1 MLKDYIQYNPNASC
15 GGSIVNVRS
24 LATSALY
31 RYTPYQPNAGAL
43 AAGYGTASCGA
54 YGNRNFYLY
63 FEDWFGGIKDGDAIK
78 AAFDERF
85 IAAAGRLGSQTKAR
99 NCAIGI
105 EGACVQ
111 EHEKG
116 MIVYNRKYG
125 AFEIYGEIYKR
136 YKEMNSYNGILGF
149 PLTGINCDDNLNCY
163 QIFEGSTLLGDSNY
177 KTWFSD
183 ASIAKK
189 YVTVAGAL
197 GAPVANA
204 TCTKGGCSQEFKHG
218 VLSW

>member
-1 MLKDYIQYNPNASC
+1 MGAPVANATCFS
-15 GGSIVNVRS
+15 
-24 LATSALY
+24 
-31 RYTPYQPNAGAL
+31 
-43 AAGYGTASCGA
+43 
-54 YGNRNFYLY
+54 
-63 FEDWFGGIKDGDAIK
+63 KDGKNACQQDFSKGTLIYS
-78 AAFDERF
+78 
-85 IAAAGRLGSQTKAR
+85 AG
-99 NCAIGI
+99 N
-105 EGACVQ
+105 
-111 EHEKG
+111 
-116 MIVYNRKYG
+116 G